1 MNESQKI
8 IIKET
13 LSKEYDIMKQCFS
26 NKLQQLRK
34 QNGLSQEALAEIL
47 DVSRQSVSKWES
59 GQVYPE
65 IDKIIFISEYFH
77 VSIDELL
84 KDDVKPQRRRINLSK
99 PVTMVKPAAE
109 PEQEQDIMPEPPP
122 FVNQMPIPPVQPSQ
136 TAAPPAA
143 VKKKVN
149 QHKKKL
155 SKLIIAG
162 ISVLGGIVI
171 SVVIAAGITGNDG
184 YISPTYSIEENDYEE
199 QSEEQTA
206 TALYA
211 KENDEGTVEIV
222 EYEYNPDEIL
232 NRIFYYY
239 DEESG
244 KYTEV
249 LVPYT
254 DFETFTNHEY
264 FQTAKVYM
272 EQYQAYLDVISFD
285 KEGYYRIYGEPFP
298 DDEVQTARF
307 YSEQFQRYIKV
318 LIPPNGDIDY
328 WLEIYGYR
336 LVDIY
341 DNDGGIYKTIV
352 RIQ

>member
-1 MNESQKI
+1 
-8 IIKET
+8 
-13 LSKEYDIMKQCFS
+13 MKQCFS

-84 KDDVKPQRRRINLSK
+84 KGDAKPQRRRINLSK
-99 PVTMVKPAAE
+99 PVTMVRPAAE
-109 PEQEQDIMPEPPP
+109 PEQNIMPEPPP

-136 TAAPPAA
+136 AAAPPAA
-143 VKKKVN
+143 VKKKDN
-149 QHKKKL
+149 PHRKKL
-155 SKLIIAG
+155 SKLMIAG
-162 ISVLGGIVI
+162 ISVFGGIMV
-171 SVVIAAGITGNDG
+171 SVVIAAGIASNDR
-184 YISPTYSIEENDYEE
+184 YISPTYSIEEDDYEE
-199 QSEEQTA
+199 QYEGQIA
-206 TALYA
+206 RALYA
-211 KENDEGTVEIV
+211 EKNEDGTVSIV

-244 KYTEV
+244 EYTEV

-264 FQTAKVYM
+264 FQTANVYM

-328 WLEIYGYR
+328 WLEVYGYR

-352 RIQ
+352 SIQ

>member
-1 MNESQKI
+1 
-8 IIKET
+8 
-13 LSKEYDIMKQCFS
+13 MKQCFS

-84 KDDVKPQRRRINLSK
+84 KDDAKPQRRRINLSK
-99 PVTMVKPAAE
+99 PVTMVRPVL
-109 PEQEQDIMPEPPP
+109 EQEQQDIMPEPPP
-122 FVNQMPIPPVQPSQ
+122 FVNQMPVPPVQPSQ
-136 TAAPPAA
+136 AAAPPAA
-143 VKKKVN
+143 MKKKDN
-149 QHKKKL
+149 PHRKKL
-155 SKLIIAG
+155 SKLMIAG
-162 ISVLGGIVI
+162 ISVFGGIVV
-171 SVVIAAGITGNDG
+171 SVVIAAGIASNERYTT
-184 YISPTYSIEENDYEE
+184 PTYSIEEDDYEE
-199 QSEEQTA
+199 QTA
-206 TALYA
+206 RALYA
-211 KENDEGTVEIV
+211 EQDEDGTIRIV

-244 KYTEV
+244 EYTEV

-264 FQTAKVYM
+264 FQTANVYM

-285 KEGYYRIYGEPFP
+285 KEGYYSIYGEPFP

-328 WLEIYGYR
+328 WLEVYGYR

-352 RIQ
+352 SIQ

>member
-1 MNESQKI
+1 
-8 IIKET
+8 
-13 LSKEYDIMKQCFS
+13 MKQCFS

-84 KDDVKPQRRRINLSK
+84 KGDAKPQRRRINLSK
-99 PVTMVKPAAE
+99 PVTMVRPAV
-109 PEQEQDIMPEPPP
+109 EQEQDIMPEPPP

-136 TAAPPAA
+136 AAAPPAA
-143 VKKKVN
+143 VKKKGKP
-149 QHKKKL
+149 HRKKL
-155 SKLIIAG
+155 SKLMIAG
-162 ISVLGGIVI
+162 ISVFGGIMV
-171 SVVIAAGITGNDG
+171 SVVIAAGIAGNESYTDT
-184 YISPTYSIEENDYEE
+184 TYSIEEDDYEE
-199 QSEEQTA
+199 PYEEEQEK

-211 KENDEGTVEIV
+211 EQDEDGTVSIV
-222 EYEYNPDEIL
+222 EYEYNPEEIL

-244 KYTEV
+244 EYTEV

-264 FQTAKVYM
+264 FQTANVYM

-328 WLEIYGYR
+328 WLEVYGYR

-352 RIQ
+352 SIQ